1 MADPASYRPK
11 EIPEDPGVYR
21 FYNGKDKVIY
31 VGKAKNL
38 KNRLTTYFG
47 SNLARKTPGLNTSAL
62 IQMRGRSEIPMKYFS
77 KSFQFDLARKETSR
91 GLSGANGSAC
101 WGISV
106 NAPRLAL
113 VG

>member
-11 EIPEDPGVYR
+11 EIPELPGVYR

-47 SNLARKTPGLNTSAL
+47 SNLARKTHRMVNEAVRVTGQLLPPSLKRLPWNSLGSSSISRLITSNL
-62 IQMRGRSEIPMKYFS
+62 KT
-77 KSFQFDLARKETSR
+77 TSLTR
-91 GLSGANGSAC
+91 T
-101 WGISV
+101 
-106 NAPRLAL
+106 
-113 VG
+113 